1 MSVWVKPT
9 YESYHWYSS
18 AADFSTS
25 SWDDAVPEGDRTF
38 RVALLKP
45 NRIPKGVL
53 EHVNTKTGQEY
64 MTDIRIWKEGS
75 STSKAPDYTIPGSF
89 RGKAA
94 TIELPTGR
102 YRVQVKLGASAD
114 ALKPYHAPGT
124 VEIRLAETTSVDA
137 GFDFAEG
144 AF

>member
-1 MSVWVKPT
+1 M
-9 YESYHWYSS
+9 EGGLQHLEGARLYHSGQLPGQGC
-18 AADFSTS
+18 D
-25 SWDDAVPEGDRTF
+25 DRTAD
-38 RVALLKP
+38 R
-45 NRIPKGVL
+45 
-53 EHVNTKTGQEY
+53 
-64 MTDIRIWKEGS
+64 
-75 STSKAPDYTIPGSF
+75 
-89 RGKAA
+89 
-94 TIELPTGR
+94 R